1 MAPQSNM
8 NELAIRVESV
18 ETRLEDHLRSTEW
31 QVERSIESRDRI
43 VRLETVMVNEDTKID
58 HKVDLLM
65 QRFDQHLSQEK
76 ALLEELKKTNEK
88 IDGMEGQI
96 NDLNGKVDKFIY
108 MGIGVAATV
117 AVVWGIITFVV
128 PLIKT

>member
-1 MAPQSNM
+1 M